1 MKRYLSLFVVAALLC
16 APAAF
21 PQQQKSEPAP
31 PAPGNVTLSLDE
43 YNRLLALANRP
54 GKHSEVPPVP
64 YILKSADLKFRV
76 HNDDVLGSVE
86 FAGET
91 LSANSAK
98 VPLVSGMTVFDAHH
112 GSKPLPLLLE
122 NNTHAAVLPGETEF
136 AVSLDAGLPLTI
148 DTGRASFSL
157 PIPSAGSARLT
168 LTVPGERTNVQ
179 LNHGIITH
187 RASSGGNTE
196 IEATLRPGEIANI
209 WWNTREVVAPVTP
222 REVRFLSDVKSLISV
237 TESDLQIAA
246 LMDINVL
253 QGEPEQF
260 SIAIPGGFEVTAV
273 NGATLESSE
282 VQNGML
288 LLKIIG
294 HATGAQQFLVTLER
308 PQSDSQSAA
317 PILAVKDAQRET
329 GEVLVEGQGT
339 LELTAQESGGL
350 KRLDLKEINP
360 YLRALS
366 RYSLQAAFRYHRQP
380 SESPALALSWTR
392 FPDSGVLA
400 AIAEHATITTLV
412 TSEGKSLTEVKLIIK
427 NQAQP
432 FLKVSLPAGATI
444 LTAEVAGG
452 KVKPVQGVDGNRVP
466 LLRTGFHPAGA
477 YTVSFVFLH
486 SGAPFSRKGDGDIS
500 LPKMDVPIGVLE
512 WELFL
517 PEQFKVKD
525 FSGDAF
531 SAGLLPAEF
540 ATGSGGGIG
549 SGSGG
554 GLGPGYAGGTGG
566 GSFRAGVG
574 AAGAASLS
582 ALSAGVVLAPGQLA
596 GHVVDQTG
604 AAVANA
610 RVDVQDLS
618 TSATSTATT
627 SSDGFW
633 LLGGMPSGTYT
644 LTTTAAGFRATRAN
658 LSYDASNPRTYGTM
672 LQVGS
677 ATSSITVEST
687 AAEIDTETSTSHRK
701 DKKHKEAPA
710 PPPPSASANVFNLQQ
725 RVAGVLP
732 VAVDV
737 PRAGTSYRFVRPLVV
752 NEETKLSFTYKS
764 K

>member
-1 MKRYLSLFVVAALLC
+1 MKRYLSLFVMASLLC
-16 APAAF
+16 APVF
-21 PQQQKSEPAP
+21 PQQKSDATP

-86 FAGET
+86 FEGET

-112 GSKPLPLLLE
+112 GNKPLPLLLE
-122 NNTHAAVLPGETEF
+122 NNTHAAVLPGEAEF

-148 DTGRASFSL
+148 GTGRASFSL
-157 PIPSAGSARLT
+157 PVPAAGSARLT

-179 LNHGIITH
+179 LDHGIVTH
-187 RASSGGNTE
+187 RASVGGNTE

-209 WWNTREVVAPVTP
+209 WWNTREVVAPATP
-222 REVRFLSDVKSLISV
+222 RELRFLSDVKSLISV

-246 LMDINVL
+246 LIDINVL

-260 SIAIPGGFEVTAV
+260 SIAIPVGFEVTAV

-282 VQNGML
+282 VENGTL

-294 HATGAQQFLVTLER
+294 HAAGAQQFLVTLER
-308 PQSDSQSAA
+308 PLSDSQAPA
-317 PILAVKDAQRET
+317 PILTVKDAQRET
-329 GEVLVEGQGT
+329 GEVLIEGQGT
-339 LELTAQESGGL
+339 LELTAQESGAL

-366 RYSLQAAFRYHRQP
+366 RYSLQAAFRYHRQ
-380 SESPALALSWTR
+380 SGDTPALALNWTR

-412 TSEGKSLTEVKLIIK
+412 TSEGKSLTEVRLIIK

-466 LLRTGFHPAGA
+466 LLRTGFHPAGS

-517 PEQFKVKD
+517 PEQFKVRD

-531 SAGLLPAEF
+531 SVGLLPAEF
-540 ATGSGGGIG
+540 ATGSGGGTS
-549 SGSGG
+549 SGRGA
-554 GLGPGYAGGTGG
+554 GLAPGWGGGTGG
-566 GSFRAGVG
+566 GSFQAGVG
-574 AAGAASLS
+574 AAGLASPS
-582 ALSAGVVLAPGQLA
+582 ALSAGVALAPGQLA
-596 GHVVDQTG
+596 GRVVDQTG

-610 RVDVQDLS
+610 RVDVQNLS
-618 TSATSTATT
+618 TGATSTAAT

-644 LTTTAAGFRATRAN
+644 LTTTAVGFRATRAN
-658 LSYDASNPRTYGTM
+658 LSYDAGNPRTYGTM

-677 ATSSITVEST
+677 ATDSITVEST

-710 PPPPSASANVFNLQQ
+710 LPPPTASANVFNLQQ